1 MSLSLRKPPPSL
13 WLTLPALIGL
23 GATGCA
29 DSRAR
34 PTGVEEFGP
43 PTVTVSVTEPDR
55 ESVMPS
61 DSTSLVVIEAIGEV
75 RAIGYFI
82 KVVSELDTV
91 ARARREFQETLV
103 FVEAEFGVRIPALPT
118 GAALE
123 VRGVAEDAQA
133 VRHLSEPVFVT
144 VIECDLFPQACIVGR
159 GVGGF
164 RARR

>member
-1 MSLSLRKPPPSL
+1 MSLSVRKPPPSL

-23 GATGCA
+23 GASGCD
-29 DSRAR
+29 DSRER
-34 PTGVEEFGP
+34 PTGVEEFGL
-43 PTVTVSVTEPDR
+43 PTVTVSVTEPVR
-55 ESVMPS
+55 ESVLPS

-75 RAIGYFI
+75 RAVEYFV
-82 KVVSELDTV
+82 KVVSQPDTI

-103 FVEAEFGVRIPALPT
+103 SVEVVFGFRIPALPT
-118 GAALE
+118 GTALE

-159 GVGGF
+159 PVGGL
-164 RARR
+164 